1 MSDSSDYLARRAQYD
16 RMLTVFGRKPV
27 LEALQDPSVHVA
39 KLHLATSNRSD
50 GVIRDIEQLA
60 ARRKVEIRHHS
71 REALSRISRN
81 RRQDQGVAADVQVE
95 GSGPHAGFISAMV
108 DQPFEILALDG
119 VTNPQNVG
127 LCIRSV
133 CASPLAGLLL
143 PNRGSAAIDGLV
155 IKASAGTVFRTPL
168 LRCATLTEALR
179 DFSRA
184 GARIVGVH
192 ASAHACAL
200 AELPR
205 ADQTVFVVGNE
216 TDGLS
221 AETLACCD
229 ITTRIPMARNVE
241 SLNVAMAATL
251 VALRTVV

>member
-1 MSDSSDYLARRAQYD
+1 MTDSSDYLARRAQFD

-27 LEALQDPSVHVA
+27 LEALQDRSLHIA
-39 KLHLATSNRSD
+39 RLHLATSNRPD
-50 GVIRDIEQLA
+50 GVIREIEQLA
-60 ARRKVEIRHHS
+60 TDRNIETRHHT

-81 RRQDQGVAADVQVE
+81 RRQDQGVAADVKVE
-95 GSGPHAGFISAMV
+95 GSGPHADFISTTG
-108 DQPFEILALDG
+108 DEPYEIIALDS

-155 IKASAGTVFRTPL
+155 IKASAGTIFRTPL
-168 LRCATLTEALR
+168 LRCETLVGALA
-179 DFSRA
+179 DFRSA

-192 ASAHACAL
+192 ASAGACAL
-200 AELPR
+200 ASLPQAR
-205 ADQTVFVVGNE
+205 QTVFVFGNE

-221 AETLACCD
+221 NEILECCD
-229 ITTRIPMARNVE
+229 LTTHIPMARNVE

-251 VALRTVV
+251 IALRTVV